1 VTNANGA
8 QALNSMSP
16 EAPAARRYAL
26 ASFQIANANG
36 DIEVWR
42 KSLRE
47 ISEFM
52 GDPEVR
58 RVLENSRVG
67 QEPKQRLIAA
77 ALADLPEMPQ
87 NLARLLVRKGRTNLA
102 VDISEQF
109 EQLMEQERGISRARA
124 TTAVPLADAEREAL
138 AKQLQVQTGNQVVLE
153 TAVDPRLLGGVV
165 IQIGDRLI
173 DASTKGRLEA
183 LRESLTGA
191 V

>member
-1 VTNANGA
+1 
-8 QALNSMSP
+8 MSP

-26 ASFQIANANG
+26 AAFQIANTNG
-36 DIEVWR
+36 DIEAWR

-52 GDPEVR
+52 GDSEVR

-165 IQIGDRLI
+165 VQIGDRLI
-173 DASTKGRLEA
+173 DASTRGRLEA
-183 LRESLTGA
+183 LRESLVGA
-191 V
+191 M

>member
-1 VTNANGA
+1 
-8 QALNSMSP
+8 MSP

-26 ASFQIANANG
+26 AAFQIANQNG
-36 DIEVWR
+36 DIEEWR

-87 NLARLLVRKGRTNLA
+87 NLARLLVRKGRTSLA
-102 VDISEQF
+102 VDIAEQF

-124 TTAVPLADAEREAL
+124 TTAVPLADAERNAL

-153 TAVDPRLLGGVV
+153 TAVEPALLGGVIV
-165 IQIGDRLI
+165 QIGDRLI

-183 LRESLTGA
+183 LRESLA
-191 V
+191 R

>member
-1 VTNANGA
+1 
-8 QALNSMSP
+8 MSP

-26 ASFQIANANG
+26 AAFQIASQNG
-36 DIEVWR
+36 DIEEWR

-47 ISEFM
+47 MSEFM

-67 QEPKQRLIAA
+67 QDPKQRLIAA

-102 VDISEQF
+102 VDIAEQF
-109 EQLMEQERGISRARA
+109 EQLMEQDRGVSRARA

-165 IQIGDRLI
+165 VQIGDRLI

-183 LRESLTGA
+183 LRESL
-191 V
+191 VR